1 MTLPVPLD
9 ASPEEV
15 RRTLAPLRN
24 GISVALTSLGNAFA
38 AGAIVRVAHS
48 FLVREIVLVGSAPHY
63 EKASMGMEKY
73 EDVVRVADMDA
84 LFAHAS
90 GRPVYAIEKDHATRS
105 LYDPRPF
112 PPDVVL
118 LFGSERFGLPA
129 EAIARADAVVGVP
142 MYGVN
147 HSFPVAVTA
156 GMVLSE
162 WARRRYAPGT
172 VVVPDAQRGG
182 AGEVR

>member
-9 ASPEEV
+9 ASVDEV
-15 RRTLAPLRN
+15 RRALAPLRN
-24 GISVALTSLGNAFA
+24 GISIALTSFGNAFA
-38 AGAIVRVAHS
+38 VGAIIRVAHS

-73 EDVVRVADMDA
+73 ESVVRVPDVDA
-84 LFAHAS
+84 LFVHAA
-90 GRPVYAIEKDHATRS
+90 GRPVVAIEKDRATRS
-105 LYDPRPF
+105 LYDPMPF
-112 PPDVVL
+112 PEDAVL
-118 LFGSERFGLPA
+118 LFGSERFGVPE
-129 EAIARADAVVGVP
+129 EAIARADAVIGIP

-172 VVVPDAQRGG
+172 LVVPRP
-182 AGEVR
+182 R